1 MSFVLGEINKKL
13 LLKRFREQILFNR
26 FENVDIET
34 EILTRMD
41 KRGIF
46 VIENK
51 ELLNN
56 WITQIK
62 TGGDSILEIK
72 EQILNKME
80 K

>member
-1 MSFVLGEINKKL
+1 MNLKILNNVMI
-13 LLKRFREQILFNR
+13 LKRFREQILFNR
-26 FENVDIET
+26 FENIDIET

-41 KRGIF
+41 KDGIL

>member
-1 MSFVLGEINKKL
+1 MNLKILNNVMI
-13 LLKRFREQILFNR
+13 LKRFREQILFNR
-26 FENVDIET
+26 FENIDIET

-41 KRGIF
+41 KDGIL

-62 TGGDSILEIK
+62 TGGGSILEIK